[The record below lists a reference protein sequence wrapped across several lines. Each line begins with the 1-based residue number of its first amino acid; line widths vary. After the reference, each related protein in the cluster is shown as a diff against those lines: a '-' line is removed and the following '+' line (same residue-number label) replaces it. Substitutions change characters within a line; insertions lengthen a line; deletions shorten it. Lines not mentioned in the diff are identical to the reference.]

1 MAEPQMNFGNMNFSG
16 GIQNF
21 GGHNTNIQNNN
32 AAPADQVRD
41 LLAAIRDQHPD
52 SGYAGQ
58 QVTAIEGEIAAGTPQ
73 ARDRAQTRLRQ
84 LADSAG
90 SARTV
95 AEAAAAIGAI
105 IAAQWP
111 F

>member
-1 MAEPQMNFGNMNFSG
+1 MAEPSMNFGDMNFQG

-21 GGHNTNIQNNN
+21 GGRNRNTQNNN
-32 AAPADQVRD
+32 YAAPADQVRE
-41 LLAAIRDQHPD
+41 LLAAIR
-52 SGYAGQ
+52 G
-58 QVTAIEGEIAAGTPQ
+58 
-73 ARDRAQTRLRQ
+73 RLRE

-105 IAAQWP
+105 VAAHWP